1 MDLKEKISILPLEPG
16 VYRFLD
22 SSGTIIYIGKAKSL
36 RKRVQQYFVSP
47 EKLTVKT
54 RVLVSKIADVQHTVV
69 ESEQDALLL
78 ENNLIKQYQPKYN
91 ILLKDGKS
99 YPWICIKNEP
109 FPRIFLTRRFV
120 RDGSQYFGPYSSVQ
134 HAYHLMDLIN
144 SLYRIRTCKLA
155 LTDAAIAQG
164 KFKPCLNIHIK
175 KCYGPCVGEI
185 SAQEYNAQISGI
197 KDILRGN
204 TNDLIREYRKKMQ
217 EFAANLEFEQAQEYK
232 EKMELLQ
239 NHYSKSLIVHPS
251 ITNTDVFSI
260 VFEKGNAFGNFF
272 RLNGGCIIQ
281 ALNLHF
287 KLNIEEEKETVL
299 TRFIQEIYQIVDA
312 GSNPAA
318 GAENDTPAESKKPI
332 GKTIHRT
339 EEILVPFLPDNLSL
353 GRNIHVPLKG
363 DKLNLLELSTKNAK
377 AFMFQKMKQEEI
389 KDPEEGKNRGV
400 IALKEAL
407 QMDHLPL
414 HIECFDNS
422 NTQGTN
428 PVSACV
434 VFRNGKPSKREYRHF
449 NIKTVVGANDYASMY
464 EVVHRRYTR
473 LLAEG
478 GEIPQLIVID
488 GGRGQLHFAYDALKN
503 LGLLGDHP
511 GCPTNPLLRSAVG
524 AQTEAPACP
533 NGSTT
538 AVGEQTEAPA
548 CPNGSTTTV
557 GEQIDT
563 PACPNGNATTVGE
576 QTEAPAC
583 PNGSTTT
590 VGEQTEAPVR
600 PLPHVEIISIA
611 ERLEEI
617 MIPGDPTPLFLDKNS
632 PALKL
637 LMHLRDEAHRFGIT
651 HHRSKRTK
659 NQITSQLLQ
668 IKGVGEA
675 TQQKLLQHFK
685 SVKRL
690 KAASL
695 EEIAAVVGPK
705 MAELISTNLK

>member
-36 RKRVQQYFVSP
+36 RKRVAQYFVRE
-47 EKLTVKT
+47 EKLTTKT

-120 RDGSQYFGPYSSVQ
+120 RDGSLYFGPYSSVQ
-134 HAYHLMDLIN
+134 HAHHLLDLIN
-144 SLYRIRTCKLA
+144 SLYKLRTCKLA
-155 LTDAAIAQG
+155 LSRESIAQNR
-164 KFKPCLNIHIK
+164 FKPCLNIHIK
-175 KCYGPCVGEI
+175 KCAGPCIGEI
-185 SAQEYNAQISGI
+185 SEEEYNLQISGI
-197 KDILRGN
+197 KELLRGN
-204 TNDLIREYRKKMQ
+204 TGSLIREYKKKMQ
-217 EFAANLEFEQAQEYK
+217 EAASALEFEQAQEYK
-232 EKMELLQ
+232 EKIDMLQ

-281 ALNLHF
+281 TLNLHF
-287 KLNIEEEKETVL
+287 KLNIEEEKEAVL
-299 TRFIQEIYQIVDA
+299 TRFMQEIYQITRA
-312 GSNPAA
+312 QG
-318 GAENDTPAESKKPI
+318 E
-332 GKTIHRT
+332 HRT
-339 EEILVPFLPDNLSL
+339 EEVLVPFLPDNLSIA
-353 GRNIHVPLKG
+353 RNMHIPLKG
-363 DKLNLLELSTKNAK
+363 DKLSLLELSTKNAK
-377 AFMFQKMKQEEI
+377 AFQFQKMKQEEI
-389 KDPEEGKNRGV
+389 KDPEEGKNRAV
-400 IALKEAL
+400 TALKEAL
-407 QMDHLPL
+407 HMDRLPL

-428 PVSACV
+428 PVAACV
-434 VFRNGKPSKREYRHF
+434 VFRNGKPSKRDYRHF

-464 EVVHRRYTR
+464 EVVHRRYSR
-473 LLAEG
+473 LLEEG
-478 GEIPQLIVID
+478 GDIPQLIVID
-488 GGRGQLHFAYDALKN
+488 GGRGQLHFAYDALKD
-503 LGLLGDHP
+503 LGLLGDRP
-511 GCPTNPLLRSAVG
+511 G
-524 AQTEAPACP
+524 APMRKSED
-533 NGSTT
+533 GT
-538 AVGEQTEAPA
+538 
-548 CPNGSTTTV
+548 
-557 GEQIDT
+557 
-563 PACPNGNATTVGE
+563 
-576 QTEAPAC
+576 
-583 PNGSTTT
+583 
-590 VGEQTEAPVR
+590 
-600 PLPHVEIISIA
+600 PLPHVEVISIA

-617 MIPGDPTPLFLDKNS
+617 MIPGDPTPLFMDKNS

-690 KAASL
+690 KAAPR
-695 EEIAAVVGPK
+695 EEIEAVVGPK
-705 MAELISTNLK
+705 MAALIIQGLNQTK

>member
-1 MDLKEKISILPLEPG
+1 MTLKEKISVLPLEPG

-22 SSGTIIYIGKAKSL
+22 SSGTVIYIGKAKSL
-36 RKRVQQYFVSP
+36 RKRVQQYFVK
-47 EKLTVKT
+47 EENLTAKT

-134 HAYHLMDLIN
+134 HAHNLMDLIN
-144 SLYRIRTCKLA
+144 SLFKLRNCKLA
-155 LTDAAIAQG
+155 LNPQAIENG

-175 KCYGPCVGEI
+175 KCFGPCVGEI
-185 SAQEYNAQISGI
+185 SEQEYNAQIQGI
-197 KDILRGN
+197 RDILRGN
-204 TNDLIREYRKKMQ
+204 TGELIREYRKKMQ
-217 EFAANLEFEQAQEYK
+217 ELAAELEFEKAQEYK
-232 EKMELLQ
+232 EKIDLLQ

-272 RLNGGCIIQ
+272 RLSGGCIIQ

-287 KLNIEEEKETVL
+287 KLNIEEEKEAVL
-299 TRFIQEIYQIVDA
+299 TRFMQEIYNIIQKDR
-312 GSNPAA
+312 N
-318 GAENDTPAESKKPI
+318 TPV
-332 GKTIHRT
+332 
-339 EEILVPFLPDNLSL
+339 EEILAPFLPDNLSF
-353 GRNIHVPLKG
+353 GKFIHIPLKG
-363 DKLNLLELSTKNAK
+363 DKLNLLELCTKNAK
-377 AFMFQKMKQEEI
+377 AFMFQQMKQEEI
-389 KDPEEGKNRGV
+389 KDPEEGKNRALM
-400 IALKEAL
+400 ALKEAL
-407 QMDHLPL
+407 HMERLPM

-428 PVSACV
+428 PVAACV
-434 VFRNGKPSKREYRHF
+434 VFKNGKPSKRDYRHF

-464 EVVHRRYTR
+464 EVVHRRYSR
-473 LLAEG
+473 IIEED
-478 GEIPQLIVID
+478 GEMPQLILID
-488 GGRGQLHFAYDALKN
+488 GGRGQLHFAYDALSN
-503 LGLLGDHP
+503 LGLLSDRP
-511 GCPTNPLLRSAVG
+511 
-524 AQTEAPACP
+524 
-533 NGSTT
+533 
-538 AVGEQTEAPA
+538 
-548 CPNGSTTTV
+548 
-557 GEQIDT
+557 
-563 PACPNGNATTVGE
+563 GNA
-576 QTEAPAC
+576 PH
-583 PNGSTTT
+583 PNFKKYGHIE
-590 VGEQTEAPVR
+590 V
-600 PLPHVEIISIA
+600 ISIA

-617 MIPGDPTPLFLDKNS
+617 MIPDDPTPLFLDKNS

-651 HHRSKRTK
+651 HHREKRTK
-659 NQITSQLLQ
+659 NQITSTLLQ

-695 EEIAAVVGPK
+695 KEIEAVVGK
-705 MAELISTNLK
+705 SMAQKIKREL

>member
-36 RKRVQQYFVSP
+36 RKRVSQYFASP
-47 EKLTVKT
+47 DKLTVKT
-54 RVLVSKIADVQHTVV
+54 RVLVSKITDVQHTVV

-120 RDGSQYFGPYSSVQ
+120 RDGSLYFGPYSSVQ
-134 HAYHLMDLIN
+134 HAYHLLDLIN
-144 SLYRIRTCKLA
+144 SLYRLRTCKLA
-155 LTDAAIAQG
+155 LTDASIAQG

-175 KCYGPCVGEI
+175 KCFGPCIGEI
-185 SAQEYNAQISGI
+185 SAEEYNAQISGI
-197 KDILRGN
+197 KEILRGN
-204 TNDLIREYRKKMQ
+204 TNELIREYRKKMQ

-281 ALNLHF
+281 TLNLHF
-287 KLNIEEEKETVL
+287 KLNIEEEKEAVL

-312 GSNPAA
+312 DSSAKGDTNAA
-318 GAENDTPAESKKPI
+318 SRKPL
-332 GKTIHRT
+332 HRT

-377 AFMFQKMKQEEI
+377 AHMFQKMKQEEI

-464 EVVHRRYTR
+464 EVVHRRYSR
-473 LLAEG
+473 LLEEG
-478 GEIPQLIVID
+478 GDIPQLIVID

-503 LGLLGDHP
+503 LGLLGDRP
-511 GCPTNPLLRSAVG
+511 GCPTNPLLRSA
-524 AQTEAPACP
+524 A
-533 NGSTT
+533 
-538 AVGEQTEAPA
+538 GEQTSTPV
-548 CPNGSTTTV
+548 CPDGNTTT
-557 GEQIDT
+557 
-563 PACPNGNATTVGE
+563 AAE
-576 QTEAPAC
+576 QT
-583 PNGSTTT
+583 ST
-590 VGEQTEAPVR
+590 GMR

-705 MAELISTNLK
+705 MAELISTSLK

>member
-175 KCYGPCVGEI
+175 KCFGPCVGEI

-287 KLNIEEEKETVL
+287 KLNIEEEKEAVL

-312 GSNPAA
+312 PSDTQKPA
-318 GAENDTPAESKKPI
+318 
-332 GKTIHRT
+332 GKAIHRT

-400 IALKEAL
+400 VALKEAL

-464 EVVHRRYTR
+464 EVVHRRYSR

-488 GGRGQLHFAYDALKN
+488 GGRGQLHFAYNALKN
-503 LGLLGDHP
+503 LGLLGDRP
-511 GCPTNPLLRSAVG
+511 GCPTNPLLRSA
-524 AQTEAPACP
+524 
-533 NGSTT
+533 
-538 AVGEQTEAPA
+538 
-548 CPNGSTTTV
+548 
-557 GEQIDT
+557 
-563 PACPNGNATTVGE
+563 
-576 QTEAPAC
+576 
-583 PNGSTTT
+583 

-705 MAELISTNLK
+705 MAELITNSLK

>member
-36 RKRVQQYFVSP
+36 RKRVAQYFVGADR
-47 EKLTVKT
+47 LTTKT
-54 RVLVSKIADVQHTVV
+54 RVLVSRIADIQHTVV

-120 RDGSQYFGPYSSVQ
+120 RDGSLYFGPYSSVQ
-134 HAYHLMDLIN
+134 HAHHLLDLIN
-144 SLYRIRTCKLA
+144 SLYKLRSCKLT
-155 LTDAAIAQG
+155 LNRESIAQN

-175 KCYGPCVGEI
+175 KCFGPCVGEI
-185 SAQEYNAQISGI
+185 SEEEYGAQISGI
-197 KDILRGN
+197 KEILRGN
-204 TNDLIREYRKKMQ
+204 TGNLIREYRKKMQ
-217 EFAANLEFEQAQEYK
+217 EAASALDFEQAQEYK
-232 EKMELLQ
+232 EKMDML
-239 NHYSKSLIVHPS
+239 NSHYSKSLIVHPS

-260 VFEKGNAFGNFF
+260 VFDKGNAFGNFF

-287 KLNIEEEKETVL
+287 KLNIEEEKEAVL
-299 TRFIQEIYQIVDA
+299 TRFMQEIYQITQA
-312 GSNPAA
+312 QGP
-318 GAENDTPAESKKPI
+318 
-332 GKTIHRT
+332 HRT
-339 EEILVPFLPDNLSL
+339 EEVLVPFLPDNLSL
-353 GRNIHVPLKG
+353 ARNIHVPLKG
-363 DKLNLLELSTKNAK
+363 DKLSLLELSTKNAK
-377 AFMFQKMKQEEI
+377 AFQFQKMKQEEI
-389 KDPEEGKNRGV
+389 KDPEEGKNRAV
-400 IALKEAL
+400 TALKEAL
-407 QMDHLPL
+407 QMDRLPL

-428 PVSACV
+428 PVAACV
-434 VFRNGKPSKREYRHF
+434 VFKNGKPSKRDYRHF

-464 EVVHRRYTR
+464 EVVHRRYSR

-478 GEIPQLIVID
+478 GEIPQLVVID
-488 GGRGQLHFAYDALKN
+488 GGRGQLHFAYDALKD
-503 LGLLGDHP
+503 LGLLGDRP
-511 GCPTNPLLRSAVG
+511 G
-524 AQTEAPACP
+524 APMRKSED
-533 NGSTT
+533 GT
-538 AVGEQTEAPA
+538 
-548 CPNGSTTTV
+548 
-557 GEQIDT
+557 
-563 PACPNGNATTVGE
+563 
-576 QTEAPAC
+576 
-583 PNGSTTT
+583 
-590 VGEQTEAPVR
+590 
-600 PLPHVEIISIA
+600 PLPHVEVISIA

-617 MIPGDPTPLFLDKNS
+617 MIPGDPTPLFMDKNS

-690 KAASL
+690 KAAPV
-695 EEIAAVVGPK
+695 EEIEAIVGPK
-705 MAELISTNLK
+705 MASIIVRGLDQHPE

>member
-36 RKRVQQYFVSP
+36 RKRVAQYFVSE
-47 EKLTVKT
+47 EKLTTKT

-120 RDGSQYFGPYSSVQ
+120 RDGSLYFGPYSSVQ
-134 HAYHLMDLIN
+134 HAHHLLDLIN
-144 SLYRIRTCKLA
+144 SLYKLRTCKLA
-155 LTDAAIAQG
+155 LSRESIAQNR
-164 KFKPCLNIHIK
+164 FKPCLNIHIK
-175 KCYGPCVGEI
+175 KCAGPCIGEI
-185 SAQEYNAQISGI
+185 SEEEYNLQISGI
-197 KDILRGN
+197 KELLRGN
-204 TNDLIREYRKKMQ
+204 TGSLIREYKKKMQ
-217 EFAANLEFEQAQEYK
+217 EAASALEFEQAQEYK
-232 EKMELLQ
+232 EKIDMLQ

-281 ALNLHF
+281 TLNLHF
-287 KLNIEEEKETVL
+287 KLNIEEEKEAVL
-299 TRFIQEIYQIVDA
+299 TRFMQEIYQITRA
-312 GSNPAA
+312 QG
-318 GAENDTPAESKKPI
+318 E
-332 GKTIHRT
+332 HRT
-339 EEILVPFLPDNLSL
+339 EEVLVPFLPDNLSIA
-353 GRNIHVPLKG
+353 RNMHIPLKG
-363 DKLNLLELSTKNAK
+363 DKLSLLELSTKNAK
-377 AFMFQKMKQEEI
+377 AFQFQKMKQEEI
-389 KDPEEGKNRGV
+389 KDPEEGKNRAV
-400 IALKEAL
+400 TALKEAL
-407 QMDHLPL
+407 HMDRLPL

-428 PVSACV
+428 PVAACV
-434 VFRNGKPSKREYRHF
+434 VFRNGKPSKRDYRHF

-464 EVVHRRYTR
+464 EVVHRRYSR
-473 LLAEG
+473 LLEEG
-478 GEIPQLIVID
+478 GDIPQLIVID
-488 GGRGQLHFAYDALKN
+488 GGRGQLHFAYDALKD
-503 LGLLGDHP
+503 LGLLGDRP
-511 GCPTNPLLRSAVG
+511 G
-524 AQTEAPACP
+524 APMRKSED
-533 NGSTT
+533 GT
-538 AVGEQTEAPA
+538 
-548 CPNGSTTTV
+548 
-557 GEQIDT
+557 
-563 PACPNGNATTVGE
+563 
-576 QTEAPAC
+576 
-583 PNGSTTT
+583 
-590 VGEQTEAPVR
+590 
-600 PLPHVEIISIA
+600 PLPHVEVISIA

-617 MIPGDPTPLFLDKNS
+617 MIPGDPTPLFMDKNS

-690 KAASL
+690 KAAPR
-695 EEIAAVVGPK
+695 EEIEAVVGPK
-705 MAELISTNLK
+705 MAALIIQGLNQTK

>member
-36 RKRVQQYFVSP
+36 RKRVAQYFVSE
-47 EKLTVKT
+47 EKLTTKT

-120 RDGSQYFGPYSSVQ
+120 RDGSLYFGPYSSVQ
-134 HAYHLMDLIN
+134 HAHHLLDLIN
-144 SLYRIRTCKLA
+144 SLYKLRTCKLA
-155 LTDAAIAQG
+155 LSRESIRLG

-175 KCYGPCVGEI
+175 KCAGPCVGEI
-185 SAQEYNAQISGI
+185 SEEEYNRQISGI
-197 KDILRGN
+197 KELLRGN
-204 TNDLIREYRKKMQ
+204 TGSLIREYKKKMQ
-217 EFAANLEFEQAQEYK
+217 EAADALEFELAQEYK
-232 EKMELLQ
+232 EKSDMLH

-260 VFEKGNAFGNFF
+260 VFDKGNAFGNFF

-281 ALNLHF
+281 TLNLHF
-287 KLNIEEEKETVL
+287 KLNIEEEKEAVL
-299 TRFIQEIYQIVDA
+299 TRFMQEIYQIT
-312 GSNPAA
+312 
-318 GAENDTPAESKKPI
+318 GAQGEHRAE
-332 GKTIHRT
+332 
-339 EEILVPFLPDNLSL
+339 EVLVPFLPDNLSL

-363 DKLNLLELSTKNAK
+363 DKLSLLELSTKNAK
-377 AFMFQKMKQEEI
+377 AFQFQKMKQEEI
-389 KDPEEGKNRGV
+389 KDPEEGKNRAV
-400 IALKEAL
+400 TALKEAL
-407 QMDHLPL
+407 QMDRLPL

-428 PVSACV
+428 PVAACV
-434 VFRNGKPSKREYRHF
+434 VFKNGKPSKRDYRHF

-464 EVVHRRYTR
+464 EVVHRRYSR

-478 GEIPQLIVID
+478 GEIPQLVVID
-488 GGRGQLHFAYDALKN
+488 GGRGQLHFAYDALKD
-503 LGLLGDHP
+503 LGLLGDRP
-511 GCPTNPLLRSAVG
+511 GCPLPDRGQMPQS
-524 AQTEAPACP
+524 PD
-533 NGSTT
+533 
-538 AVGEQTEAPA
+538 GE
-548 CPNGSTTTV
+548 S
-557 GEQIDT
+557 
-563 PACPNGNATTVGE
+563 
-576 QTEAPAC
+576 
-583 PNGSTTT
+583 
-590 VGEQTEAPVR
+590 R
-600 PLPHVEIISIA
+600 FPHVEVISIA

-617 MIPGDPTPLFLDKNS
+617 MIPGDPTPLFMDKNS

-651 HHRSKRTK
+651 HHREKRTK

-668 IKGVGEA
+668 IKGVGEV

-690 KAASL
+690 KAAPV
-695 EEIAAVVGPK
+695 EEIEALVGPK
-705 MAELISTNLK
+705 MAALIIKNLK

>member
-1 MDLKEKISILPLEPG
+1 MTLKEKISILPLEPG

-22 SSGTIIYIGKAKSL
+22 ASGTVIYIGKAKSL
-36 RKRVQQYFVSP
+36 RKRVQQYFVK
-47 EKLTVKT
+47 EENLTAKT

-134 HAYHLMDLIN
+134 HAHNLMELIN
-144 SLYRIRTCKLA
+144 SLFKLRNCKLA
-155 LTDAAIAQG
+155 LNPQAIGSG

-175 KCYGPCVGEI
+175 KCFGPCVGEI
-185 SAQEYNAQISGI
+185 SEQEYNAQIQGI
-197 KDILRGN
+197 RDILRGN
-204 TNDLIREYRKKMQ
+204 TGELIREYRKRMQ
-217 EFAANLEFEQAQEYK
+217 EMAAALEFEKAQEYK
-232 EKMELLQ
+232 EKIDLLQ

-272 RLNGGCIIQ
+272 RLSGGCIIQ

-287 KLNIEEEKETVL
+287 KLNIEEEKEAVL
-299 TRFIQEIYQIVDA
+299 TRFMQEIYNIIQKDR
-312 GSNPAA
+312 N
-318 GAENDTPAESKKPI
+318 TPV
-332 GKTIHRT
+332 
-339 EEILVPFLPDNLSL
+339 EEILVPFLPDNLSF
-353 GRNIHVPLKG
+353 GKFIHTPLKG
-363 DKLNLLELSTKNAK
+363 DKLNLLELCTKNAK
-377 AFMFQKMKQEEI
+377 AFMFQQMKQEEI
-389 KDPEEGKNRGV
+389 KDPEEGKNRALL
-400 IALKEAL
+400 ALKEAL
-407 QMDHLPL
+407 QMDRLPM

-428 PVSACV
+428 PVAACV
-434 VFRNGKPSKREYRHF
+434 VFRNGKPSKRDYRHF

-464 EVVHRRYTR
+464 EVVHRRYSR
-473 LLAEG
+473 IIEEG
-478 GEIPQLIVID
+478 GQMPQLILID
-488 GGRGQLHFAYDALKN
+488 GGRGQLHFAYDALSN
-503 LGLLGDHP
+503 LGLLSDRPGNPPHP
-511 GCPTNPLLRSAVG
+511 NFQKYGHIEV
-524 AQTEAPACP
+524 
-533 NGSTT
+533 
-538 AVGEQTEAPA
+538 
-548 CPNGSTTTV
+548 
-557 GEQIDT
+557 
-563 PACPNGNATTVGE
+563 
-576 QTEAPAC
+576 
-583 PNGSTTT
+583 
-590 VGEQTEAPVR
+590 
-600 PLPHVEIISIA
+600 ISIA

-617 MIPGDPTPLFLDKNS
+617 MIPDDPTPLFLDKNS

-651 HHRSKRTK
+651 HHREKRTK
-659 NQITSQLLQ
+659 NQITSTLLQ

-690 KAASL
+690 KAATL
-695 EEIAAVVGPK
+695 EEIEAVVGK
-705 MAELISTNLK
+705 SMARKVKEGL

>member
-36 RKRVQQYFVSP
+36 RKRVAQYFVSE
-47 EKLTVKT
+47 EKLTTKT

-120 RDGSQYFGPYSSVQ
+120 RDGSLYFGPYSSVQ
-134 HAYHLMDLIN
+134 HAHHLLDLIN
-144 SLYRIRTCKLA
+144 SLYKLRTCKLA
-155 LTDAAIAQG
+155 LSRESIAQNR
-164 KFKPCLNIHIK
+164 FKPCLNIHIK
-175 KCYGPCVGEI
+175 KCAGPCIGEI
-185 SAQEYNAQISGI
+185 SEEEYNLQISGI
-197 KDILRGN
+197 KELLRGN
-204 TNDLIREYRKKMQ
+204 TGSLIREYKKKMQ
-217 EFAANLEFEQAQEYK
+217 EAASALDFEQAQEYK
-232 EKMELLQ
+232 EKIDMLQ

-281 ALNLHF
+281 TLNLHF
-287 KLNIEEEKETVL
+287 KLNIEEEKEAVL
-299 TRFIQEIYQIVDA
+299 TRFMQEIYQITRA
-312 GSNPAA
+312 QG
-318 GAENDTPAESKKPI
+318 E
-332 GKTIHRT
+332 HRT
-339 EEILVPFLPDNLSL
+339 EEVLVPFLPDNLSIA
-353 GRNIHVPLKG
+353 RNMHIPLKG
-363 DKLNLLELSTKNAK
+363 DKLSLLELSTKNAK
-377 AFMFQKMKQEEI
+377 AFQFQKMKQEEI
-389 KDPEEGKNRGV
+389 KDPEEGKNRAV
-400 IALKEAL
+400 TALKESL
-407 QMDHLPL
+407 HMDRLPL

-428 PVSACV
+428 PVAACV
-434 VFRNGKPSKREYRHF
+434 VFRNGKPSKRDYRHF

-464 EVVHRRYTR
+464 EVVHRRYSR
-473 LLAEG
+473 LLEEG
-478 GEIPQLIVID
+478 GDIPQLIVID
-488 GGRGQLHFAYDALKN
+488 GGRGQLHFAYDALKD
-503 LGLLGDHP
+503 LGLLGDRP
-511 GCPTNPLLRSAVG
+511 G
-524 AQTEAPACP
+524 APMRKSED
-533 NGSTT
+533 GT
-538 AVGEQTEAPA
+538 
-548 CPNGSTTTV
+548 
-557 GEQIDT
+557 
-563 PACPNGNATTVGE
+563 
-576 QTEAPAC
+576 
-583 PNGSTTT
+583 
-590 VGEQTEAPVR
+590 
-600 PLPHVEIISIA
+600 PLPHVEVISIA

-617 MIPGDPTPLFLDKNS
+617 MIPGDPTPLFMDKNS

-690 KAASL
+690 KAAPR
-695 EEIAAVVGPK
+695 EEIEAVVGPK
-705 MAELISTNLK
+705 MAALIIQGLNQTK